1 MIRLFARCVAFC
13 ALFAAI
19 SVHAQEAPDALV
31 RKTVDEVLATIKQT
45 KDQKKLQELAEA
57 RVVPYFDFRQ
67 MTQLAAGR
75 SWSTASAAQQEALE
89 KAFRSL
95 LVRTYTAALT
105 RVSGDA
111 KVDVKPAS
119 PPNADDVVVKTVAT
133 EPGKQPVQIDYR
145 MARTAAGWKV
155 YDVVVENLSLVTS
168 YRSSFQSEI
177 ASSGVDGLIK
187 TIEDKNRKAT
197 QG

>member
-1 MIRLFARCVAFC
+1 MPGTMCRKPGLIFLSVWAGRARADPAGDARQREKPMIRLFARCVAFC

-95 LVRTYTAALT
+95 LVRTYT
-105 RVSGDA
+105 
-111 KVDVKPAS
+111 
-119 PPNADDVVVKTVAT
+119 
-133 EPGKQPVQIDYR
+133 
-145 MARTAAGWKV
+145 
-155 YDVVVENLSLVTS
+155 
-168 YRSSFQSEI
+168 
-177 ASSGVDGLIK
+177 
-187 TIEDKNRKAT
+187 
-197 QG
+197 